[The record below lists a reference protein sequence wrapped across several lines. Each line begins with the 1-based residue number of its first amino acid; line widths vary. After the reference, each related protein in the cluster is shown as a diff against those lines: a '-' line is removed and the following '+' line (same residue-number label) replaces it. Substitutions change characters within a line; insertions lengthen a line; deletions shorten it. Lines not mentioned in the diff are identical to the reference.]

1 LYPYIPACNKQGKC
15 TAVILKFT
23 PEQLQKDN
31 GRAFDYLYH
40 VEIGQSKAVSGVEEA
55 INSQGEKLIIATI
68 DEETVLNSFYEKL
81 VENKKT
87 ILEVACGLGVV
98 FGLLLAFFGK
108 KVMNVLLFVG
118 GFSVTALVVNFWEYP
133 GKINMNSIG
142 GQDFKRD
149 LALVVGAGLS
159 AGILVARAQKIFL
172 CLFLGLIGV
181 GAGAY
186 FWYFVLNE
194 NETLILVMF
203 GVIAAGILFSLAEF
217 LLKNYKEVTALST
230 AFYGAAIFGLS
241 ILAYFGVNIT
251 KQGFALELEDLS
263 ARKMMF
269 IFWLSFF
276 LLIYGV
282 KYQLGIK
289 GRRKRIAAQGKEKGA
304 AGGVRTAA
312 DIVAG
317 VQKAANAEDTK
328 KQELPQK
335 LKNANLPPGKPG
347 KRKSR

>member
-1 LYPYIPACNKQGKC
+1 
-15 TAVILKFT
+15 
-23 PEQLQKDN
+23 
-31 GRAFDYLYH
+31 
-40 VEIGQSKAVSGVEEA
+40 
-55 INSQGEKLIIATI
+55 
-68 DEETVLNSFYEKL
+68 LNSFYEKL

-217 LLKNYKEVTALST
+217 LLKNYK
-230 AFYGAAIFGLS
+230 
-241 ILAYFGVNIT
+241 
-251 KQGFALELEDLS
+251 
-263 ARKMMF
+263 
-269 IFWLSFF
+269 
-276 LLIYGV
+276 
-282 KYQLGIK
+282 
-289 GRRKRIAAQGKEKGA
+289 
-304 AGGVRTAA
+304 
-312 DIVAG
+312 
-317 VQKAANAEDTK
+317 
-328 KQELPQK
+328 
-335 LKNANLPPGKPG
+335 
-347 KRKSR
+347 